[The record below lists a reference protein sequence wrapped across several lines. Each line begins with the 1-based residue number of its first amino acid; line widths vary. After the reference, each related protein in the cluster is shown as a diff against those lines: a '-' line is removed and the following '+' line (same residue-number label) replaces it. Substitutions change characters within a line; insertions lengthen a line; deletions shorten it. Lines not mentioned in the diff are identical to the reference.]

1 MIKNPK
7 GSAIFIAS
15 PLSQLCDNPPVV
27 LEVVDQC
34 GHDATIYDEEAGAV
48 LPVRKASSLLAFD
61 ISLDHMIK
69 ECPGK
74 EAHPKH
80 SRRISGKPG
89 YMAVAPWKMA
99 TTLVK
104 DFIALVKVGAHTF
117 HALASHTYDVC
128 WKCLKCRLGTK
139 TEQEHTRAKRCR
151 FGKNAETPDGGVPS
165 QGKASHPPSARS
177 FQYQGYS
184 YK

>member
-1 MIKNPK
+1 VIKNPK

-34 GHDATIYDEEAGAV
+34 GHDATIYDAEAGAV

-61 ISLDHMIK
+61 ISLKHTII

-80 SRRISGKPG
+80 SRLLSGKSG
-89 YMAVAPWKMA
+89 YMAVVPWKMA
-99 TTLVK
+99 IALSK
-104 DFIALVKVGAHTF
+104 DFISHTKVGAQTF
-117 HALASHTYDVC
+117 HALASHTYDIY
-128 WKCLKCRLGTK
+128 WKCLKCRLGNK
-139 TEQEHTRAKRCR
+139 TEEPHTRVKGCR
-151 FGKNAETPDGGVPS
+151 FGKNAETPDGGVPG
-165 QGKASHPPSARS
+165 QGKASHPP
-177 FQYQGYS
+177 
-184 YK
+184 